1 MATTHL
7 VSLVAE
13 KMDLLEALVL
23 DMPQTVGLVPSSG
36 EDIERDLSPDGVSEV
51 VVGEFFPQDFHEGGP
66 DFVNLLETVR
76 GHVFRCGCGAN
87 LVVRFK
93 LVTFRNPGTWCE
105 LIS

>member
-1 MATTHL
+1 MKTHL
-7 VSLVAE
+7 VSLVTE

-66 DFVNLLETVR
+66 DFVNLLERVR
-76 GHVFRCGCGAN
+76 GYVFRCGCGAY
-87 LVVRFK
+87 LVIRFK
-93 LVTFRNPGTWCE
+93 LVTFCDPVR
-105 LIS
+105 